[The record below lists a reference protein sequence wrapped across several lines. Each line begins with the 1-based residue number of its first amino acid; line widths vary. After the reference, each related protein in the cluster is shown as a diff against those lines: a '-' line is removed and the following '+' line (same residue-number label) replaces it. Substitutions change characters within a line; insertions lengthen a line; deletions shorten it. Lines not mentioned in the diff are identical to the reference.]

1 MDTKKNDSKFIGR
14 KIVRKLKDTAEK
26 GGESGTTKVVVTKE
40 ERLQD
45 VLVKRK
51 SNKVSTSLLGIVGIS
66 VRLNAK
72 LAARRI
78 YDVPSLMAACRKPS
92 QRTTLASY
100 LQVDVKLVNS

>member
-45 VLVKRK
+45 VLVTCK
-51 SNKVSTSLLGIVGIS
+51 ST
-66 VRLNAK
+66 
-72 LAARRI
+72 
-78 YDVPSLMAACRKPS
+78 
-92 QRTTLASY
+92 
-100 LQVDVKLVNS
+100 